1 MPVLL
6 WLVRL
11 LGSTV
16 AWLVN
21 VTLSLGLFLLSA
33 HLFAL
38 DDADAAVPGYILR
51 GIAAIWLFAATWQ
64 YLKHGVLQRPK
75 PKPAQ
80 HKIKI
85 GTKEGLLSTLGCFAT
100 IGAIAVTAVVV
111 GPYADWAYAGL
122 VGDDPTHPAR
132 VAMHD
137 LARRAEGLAA
147 DPERVFGYGV
157 ALVVGLIVLRVVTA
171 VGRRRQEPTEA
182 GESRRQR
189 SRRRR
194 EAAASTPR
202 QAPTQAAPAGTPTPA
217 ARGDA
222 HVAHPP
228 PSSKP
233 RTSRSGR
240 TIDDP
245 LLGTL
250 HRDDGA
256 GGWRR
261 APGGANVGGL
271 VIEAE
276 GEPTPQQM
284 EIGRAIVQ
292 RSFEVL
298 LRASDA
304 ARPAAQAHGVG
315 LPRFTIVDSIVH
327 DDGRNHPRVTVR
339 LRVEGDAARVYEV
352 TSVDGLQTFD
362 VK

>member
-11 LGSTV
+11 VGSTV

-51 GIAAIWLFAATWQ
+51 GIAAIWLFAATWH

-75 PKPAQ
+75 PKAAKQ
-80 HKIKI
+80 TIKV

-100 IGAIAVTAVVV
+100 IGAIVVTAVVV
-111 GPYADWAYAGL
+111 GPYADWVYAGL
-122 VGDDPTHPAR
+122 VGDDPTHPAQ
-132 VAMHD
+132 AALD
-137 LARRAEGLAA
+137 EAARRADGLAA
-147 DPERVFGYGV
+147 EPERVFGFGV
-157 ALVVGLIVLRVVTA
+157 ALIAGLIVLRVVTA
-171 VGRRRQEPTEA
+171 VSRRRQEPTEA

-194 EAAASTPR
+194 DASTGTSRP
-202 QAPTQAAPAGTPTPA
+202 APTPPPPARTATPA

-261 APGGANVGGL
+261 AAGGTNAGGL

-327 DDGRNHPRVTVR
+327 DDGRGHPRVTVR
-339 LRVEGDAARVYEV
+339 LRGEGDAARVYEV
-352 TSVDGLQTFD
+352 TSADGLQTFAT
-362 VK
+362 K